1 MANRGKDTNS
11 SQFFI
16 TLRACP
22 HLDEYFHIFL
32 IISKH
37 VVFGQVIDGMDLVRK
52 IAKVPTDAR
61 DRPRLVVRI
70 EGCAQL
76 DNIDQ
81 FMHGKSASNYI
92 KKVNSEEPEK
102 EESIENIE

>member
-22 HLDEYFHIFL
+22 HLDD
-32 IISKH
+32 KH